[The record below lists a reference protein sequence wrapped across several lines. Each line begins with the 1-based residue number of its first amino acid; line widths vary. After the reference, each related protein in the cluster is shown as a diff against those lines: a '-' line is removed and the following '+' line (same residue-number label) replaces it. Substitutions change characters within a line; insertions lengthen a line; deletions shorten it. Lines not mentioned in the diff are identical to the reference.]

1 MRTKSLLGIVLAL
14 AATAACTSTERRPGV
29 AAPAG
34 SPAPIGSGTASAVPS
49 AALAEPTARATPSAP
64 VGATTG
70 ASRGGEQSEIRKTD
84 WPNVAVK
91 GLTFC
96 GEADDVVRFRDGSN
110 GLDIPCRML
119 PGGAR
124 PVYGEFLVEEPA
136 NAPARGDALVL
147 VELGNPDAAR
157 QQALVPIQI
166 GFDGKTREAW
176 PVIKGDPSSAAGDK
190 VMTFTSYR
198 IERQTVVTT
207 VKRLDGKTETRR
219 YRLAGMHGPWE
230 RF

>member
-1 MRTKSLLGIVLAL
+1 MRTRSLPGIVLVLVVA
-14 AATAACTSTERRPGV
+14 AACTSPERRPGD

-34 SPAPIGSGTASAVPS
+34 SPAPSGSATAAPPTTPGQLTPPTTS
-49 AALAEPTARATPSAP
+49 AAPTPTTRAPSL
-64 VGATTG
+64 TG
-70 ASRGGEQSEIRKTD
+70 QESEIRRTD
-84 WPNVAVK
+84 WRNVDVR

-136 NAPARGDALVL
+136 NALAREDALVL
-147 VELGNPDAAR
+147 VELGNPGAAR

-166 GFDGKTREAW
+166 ASDGTTREAW
-176 PVIKGDPSSAAGDK
+176 PVIKGDPPSPAGDK
-190 VMTFTSYR
+190 VMTFVSYR
-198 IERQTVVTT
+198 IQGETVVTT
-207 VKRLDGKTETRR
+207 VRRLDGRSEVRR
-219 YRLAGMHGPWE
+219 YRQSGEYGPWE

>member
-14 AATAACTSTERRPGV
+14 AVTAACTSPERLPGD

-34 SPAPIGSGTASAVPS
+34 APGPGGTATASVVPS
-49 AALAEPTARATPSAP
+49 AAPAEPTAPATSAMP
-64 VGATTG
+64 GGAT
-70 ASRGGEQSEIRKTD
+70 ASSRGNGRSDIRRTD
-84 WPNVAVK
+84 WRNVTVQ

-96 GEADDVVRFRDGSN
+96 GEADDVVRFRNGSN
-110 GLDIPCRML
+110 GFDIPCRIL
-119 PGGAR
+119 PDGAR

-136 NAPARGDALVL
+136 NAPLREDALVL

-157 QQALVPIQI
+157 QQALVPIQV
-166 GFDGKTREAW
+166 GSDARTREAW
-176 PVIKGDPSSAAGDK
+176 PVIKGDPASAAGDR
-190 VMTFTSYR
+190 VMTFISYR
-198 IERQTVVTT
+198 IEGQTVMTT

-219 YRLAGMHGPWE
+219 YRQAGAYGPWE